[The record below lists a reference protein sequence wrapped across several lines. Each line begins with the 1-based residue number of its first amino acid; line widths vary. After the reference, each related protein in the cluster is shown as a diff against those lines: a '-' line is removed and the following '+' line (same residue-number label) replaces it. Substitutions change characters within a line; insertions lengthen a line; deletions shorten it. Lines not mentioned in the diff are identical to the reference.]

1 MVTAVY
7 LGNCKMT
14 MHLLGPA
21 FSTLNTS
28 KRKKKISDSQY
39 HKFAMELNAYNK
51 QMKKYGLK
59 PKTLDEYIAYRQ
71 GKHKPQIKGG
81 VKDPMK
87 ATTLLRES
95 PTVPSGDGVGTTYAR
110 KEKVYT
116 GTLVT
121 GIATMHK
128 SNAVP
133 VINQEQAEEI
143 ARMRRG

>member
-1 MVTAVY
+1 
-7 LGNCKMT
+7 MT
-14 MHLLGPA
+14 MHMMGHA
-21 FSTLNTS
+21 YSTVNTS
-28 KRKKKISDSQY
+28 RRKKKISDSQY

-51 QMKKYGLK
+51 QMKKYGCK

-71 GKHKPQIKGG
+71 GKYKPQLKGV

-87 ATTLLRES
+87 ATTLRREA
-95 PTVPSGDGVGTTYAR
+95 PKYESGDGIGVTFAR
-110 KEKVYT
+110 KENVYT
-116 GTLVT
+116 GTLIK

-133 VINQEQAEEI
+133 IINEEQAHEV

>member
-1 MVTAVY
+1 MSHAY
-7 LGNCKMT
+7 
-14 MHLLGPA
+14 
-21 FSTLNTS
+21 STTNTS

-39 HKFAMELNAYNK
+39 HKYAMELNAYNK

-71 GKHKPQIKGG
+71 GKHKPELKGA
-81 VKDPMK
+81 VKSPLV
-87 ATTLLRES
+87 TTTWRRES
-95 PTVPSGDGVGTTYAR
+95 PNIPSFGDQVGSIPA
-110 KEKVYT
+110 KPEQKYT

-133 VINQEQAEEI
+133 VINQKQMEEI